1 MKKMISLLI
10 SLMLLL
16 GALPALAQQTYPECA
31 GTVTDLALVL
41 GDETIR
47 DLEKLNSRYEALT
60 DGRIYLVT
68 RHFLGGRD
76 VNEYAEELFDAWKLQ
91 DQDVLMLMVIGEES
105 YAMHLGKK
113 ASSALPRE
121 TLHAFFATHFHDA
134 FMARA
139 YDKAAGEVCIAA
151 LSRIAD
157 SQGKIL
163 NTAGLFGAGSAGRTL
178 HEYEQELSSLFSTFF
193 EEEEQAEEHPSVL
206 KEDKDTGISIW
217 KILLIFFIV
226 RAIFRKRKRKKRRF
240 LF

>member
-16 GALPALAQQTYPECA
+16 GALPALAQQTYPECT

-113 ASSALPRE
+113 ASSARTALMRSA
-121 TLHAFFATHFHDA
+121 LVWCAT
-134 FMARA
+134 
-139 YDKAAGEVCIAA
+139 
-151 LSRIAD
+151 
-157 SQGKIL
+157 
-163 NTAGLFGAGSAGRTL
+163 
-178 HEYEQELSSLFSTFF
+178 
-193 EEEEQAEEHPSVL
+193 
-206 KEDKDTGISIW
+206 
-217 KILLIFFIV
+217 
-226 RAIFRKRKRKKRRF
+226 
-240 LF
+240 